1 MEIPVKSFGASHQ
14 RIDPTQKVRG
24 GPMKSLQSLG
34 LSLLVLSSFVA
45 CNPVQGQEGKPDPRL
60 TEIAKKVVTV
70 SANVKPGEVVVIS
83 GGIQKLPL
91 MQAVAIEVAKVGGR
105 VAPLF
110 VTTDRLER
118 AYLVDVPEQYLGQPW
133 PGNAWLSSIDVWIS
147 TSDYDDSKAV
157 LENVPESRIAKNARS
172 AEAYRT
178 ALSNSRIRRVYID
191 VPNKKDAEY
200 AQMDW
205 VVYQNM
211 LWNAINANYQEIS
224 DKGDRLAKMLE
235 SANSIRITSPS
246 GTDITMALG
255 KRTAFVSAGLLEEHG
270 AAGEPYMARQ
280 TSLPGGMVMVA
291 PVETSAT
298 GTAVVPKDTCRPY
311 EYLIG
316 ATYLFKEGKMT
327 SFTAKANADC
337 FEQDYSAYS
346 GDKDRIASV
355 WIGLNPALK
364 VMESGGNDFRPWEAA
379 GMVIIWMGNNQLLG
393 GTNKTEF
400 GWGIPVTNAS
410 VEIDGKT
417 VVKDGQLVF

>member
-1 MEIPVKSFGASHQ
+1 
-14 RIDPTQKVRG
+14 
-24 GPMKSLQSLG
+24 
-34 LSLLVLSSFVA
+34 
-45 CNPVQGQEGKPDPRL
+45 
-60 TEIAKKVVTV
+60 
-70 SANVKPGEVVVIS
+70 
-83 GGIQKLPL
+83 